1 MLLLPLPVQ
10 STTQREKT
18 DTAKEKCLPLRQLN
32 YKIKIKNYDKRTP
45 QTVEKV
51 KEKKNENTKKSN
63 DPQQDKH
70 IPVPLKEKTI
80 FPPLVQLFNQST
92 NRIACLTAFEGGGKT
107 QVFFSY
113 PPFSSRD
120 TSCFVVHLRFS
131 RLHFRSMPPHFF
143 FSFLIFFSRFPLF
156 GTSRRLCSSS
166 RSRFFFLIFLC
177 FTQGI
182 PFPSTARRLAW

>member
-1 MLLLPLPVQ
+1 M
-10 STTQREKT
+10 
-18 DTAKEKCLPLRQLN
+18 
-32 YKIKIKNYDKRTP
+32 
-45 QTVEKV
+45 EKV

-143 FSFLIFFSRFPLF
+143 FSFLIFSLVFRCLVPVAVFVAVVVV
-156 GTSRRLCSSS
+156 G
-166 RSRFFFLIFLC
+166 FFFYFSLLHPRNPLSIC
-177 FTQGI
+177 C
-182 PFPSTARRLAW
+182 PTAGLVTRMW